1 MITPIKLFSG
11 NNIDKLYKDICTSIL
26 SDGIDIDFG
35 DAEEVK
41 KAREVLAIVQVY
53 GNGLRKVLKG
63 KTPKGFRYKGSMIT
77 NLMKTFVNEG
87 NSSAGFDYTYPQI
100 LRETGTYTKRSDHI
114 IGDDLYDWTLDIWNQ
129 FIIAQNKLIVDKG
142 TNIMSNRNVGSLY
155 TPAYSRMR
163 NMPCFNWFQVRYQGN
178 GKASLRLL
186 FRSHDYG
193 DALWA
198 NASSIGYGFKKLVFD
213 PAGVEM
219 EEIIIIS
226 ASGHVYEKESQ
237 IIEELTGITWNRE
250 KPKLVA

>member
-11 NNIDKLYKDICTSIL
+11 DNIDVLYKNICTSIL
-26 SDGIDIDFG
+26 SDGIDINFG
-35 DAEEVK
+35 DAEEEK

-53 GNGLRKVLKG
+53 GSGLRKVLKG
-63 KTPKGFRYKGSMIT
+63 KTPKGFRYSGSMIT
-77 NLMKTFVNEG
+77 ELMKTFVNEA
-87 NSSAGFDYTYPQI
+87 NNPTGFDYTYPQI
-100 LRETGTYTKRSDHI
+100 LRETGTYTFQP
-114 IGDDLYDWTLDIWNQ
+114 GDNRLDWIVNIWDQ
-129 FIIAQNKLIVDKG
+129 FLIAKQKLAVDKRE
-142 TNIMSNRNVGSLY
+142 NIMSNRNVGSLY
-155 TPAYSRMR
+155 TPAYSKMR

-198 NASSIGYGFKKLVFD
+198 NASSIGYGFKKLVFE
-213 PAGVEM
+213 PARVEM
-219 EEIIIIS
+219 EEMIIIS

-237 IIEELTGITWNRE
+237 VIEDLTGITWNRD